1 MESMGRDLT
10 RDMKGICEE
19 NDKTIERPKMKV

>member
-1 MESMGRDLT
+1 MEPTGTDLT
-10 RDMKGICEE
+10 RDMKDIYEE